1 MDHHRTVLGRDGSDR
16 VFCTLSGPRPCEPS
30 SLAVVAAHHS
40 LTELLVYTRLAF
52 ERQAAEMTST
62 PPRPQEPQEPHPFA
76 AAAAM
81 SGNSGGNSGRNSGGD
96 SAGGGSGGNGGLAV
110 GGGSS
115 GGGPDGTTS
124 LSMSSSSGAR
134 ARRAE
139 LLRANFRE
147 AVVALT
153 APSLRNIADIVGAD
167 AHGEYIRTSR
177 TSDAQRRFVKYLTG
191 KR

>member
-52 ERQAAEMTST
+52 ERQAADMTAT
-62 PPRPQEPQEPHPFA
+62 PPRPTPQEPHPFA
-76 AAAAM
+76 AAAGM
-81 SGNSGGNSGRNSGGD
+81 SGGNSGGD
-96 SAGGGSGGNGGLAV
+96 SAGGGGGGLAAGGS
-110 GGGSS
+110 GGGS
-115 GGGPDGTTS
+115 GDLDGTTS

-167 AHGEYIRTSR
+167 AHGE
-177 TSDAQRRFVKYLTG
+177 
-191 KR
+191 

>member
-1 MDHHRTVLGRDGSDR
+1 MRFVSSYLLPPQVGGHEEAAPFSEMGSVVMDHHRTVLGRDGSDR

-52 ERQAAEMTST
+52 ERQAAEMTAT
-62 PPRPQEPQEPHPFA
+62 PPRPTPQEPHPFA
-76 AAAAM
+76 AAA
-81 SGNSGGNSGRNSGGD
+81 GTSGGNSGGD
-96 SAGGGSGGNGGLAV
+96 SAGGGGLAV
-110 GGGSS
+110 GGG
-115 GGGPDGTTS
+115 GLDGTTS

-167 AHGEYIRTSR
+167 AHGE
-177 TSDAQRRFVKYLTG
+177 
-191 KR
+191 